1 MELPLGWALDGAVGT
16 ELARMG
22 ADARDPE
29 RWVLTEPEKVRE
41 LHRAMLDAGA
51 SALTTA
57 SFAAPRHEDGA
68 ERVRAAATLARD
80 AGAPLVL
87 AALGPGENH
96 GRLAVV
102 ARDAGAD
109 GVVLET
115 FVGATSL
122 VRVTQEVS
130 EALGGSLPVIAGY
143 CPLDDEV
150 TEERAQLPAR
160 LRDAG
165 ASAVLVGC
173 GDGKGSVVAVA
184 KRWTKGPLPVL
195 ARPSAGLPGSIRT
208 PATFARLA
216 ADLRAAGVRSMGGC
230 CGAGPPHVRA
240 IAGAGG

>member
-1 MELPLGWALDGAVGT
+1 MDLPLGWALDGAVGT

-29 RWVLTEPEKVRE
+29 RWVLTQPEKVRE

-51 SALTTA
+51 TAITTA
-57 SFAAPRHEDGA
+57 SFAAPRHEDGEA
-68 ERVRAAATLARD
+68 RVRAAVGLARD
-80 AGAPLVL
+80 VGAPVVL
-87 AALGPGENH
+87 AALGPGEHH
-96 GRLAVV
+96 GRLATV
-102 ARDAGAD
+102 AAEAGAD

-115 FVGATSL
+115 FVGPASL
-122 VRVTQEVS
+122 VRVTEEVS
-130 EALGGSLPVIAGY
+130 EALDGALPVIAGY
-143 CPLDDEV
+143 CPLDGEA

-184 KRWTKGPLPVL
+184 KRWAKGPLPVL
-195 ARPSAGLPGSIRT
+195 ARPSAGLPGAIRT

-216 ADLRAAGVRSMGGC
+216 AELRAAGVRAMGGC
-230 CGAGPPHVRA
+230 CGAGPEHVRA
-240 IAGAGG
+240 IAGAAG